1 MRRSFSAGD
10 ISTDPIHNSLKGK
23 IMRSFILTLA
33 LIVPVSAMAAG
44 SSTPT
49 PPKSTKTT
57 TVCKTGL
64 IYDARLKRCVAPKES
79 SLGDDGLYQAARE
92 LAYAGRYDDALTVLA
107 EMSDQS
113 ESRVLTYY
121 GFTHR
126 KAGRVDQGMAY
137 YQAALKADPDNLLA
151 RSYMGQGLVMQ
162 GDMAAARAQLR
173 EIRAR
178 GGRETWPEVSL
189 RQAIRTGQGFS
200 Y

>member
-1 MRRSFSAGD
+1 
-10 ISTDPIHNSLKGK
+10 
-23 IMRSFILTLA
+23 MRSLVVILA
-33 LIVPVSAMAAG
+33 LIAPVTAIAAG
-44 SSTPT
+44 SSSAT

-57 TVCKTGL
+57 TVCQTGL
-64 IYDARLKRCVAPKES
+64 IFDEKVRKCVAPKES
-79 SLGDDGLYQAARE
+79 SLSDDGLYQAARE

-126 KAGRVDQGMAY
+126 KAGRVEQGMTY
-137 YQAALKADPDNLLA
+137 YQAALTADPNNLLA
-151 RSYMGQGLVMQ
+151 RSYMGQGMVMQ
-162 GDMAAARAQLR
+162 GDIDGARGQLR

-178 GGRETWPEVSL
+178 GGRETWSEVSL
-189 RQAIRTGQGFS
+189 RTAIQSGQGFS